1 MDARVHAA
9 DRLQSMRGDASLQPV
24 IDVDTSSVALARQFD
39 LFRSWNEGVCEF
51 ESVQEKFQS
60 FPARQTAWDLGTM
73 AALRLGLPGEGS
85 RYRWRHLKRAKVDNW
100 YVFLPLS
107 RDRNGGE
114 KQRAA
119 KPVMQSLAEPYEY
132 VGEDD
137 GCVALIMPSSLPFIG
152 SSSVA
157 IRDEA
162 SVLLADFMLL
172 LDRSLPVLRATDV
185 PHIVAATTNL
195 LAACLTLSRDHI
207 AGAQQAIDSV
217 IAERASRM
225 IERKLAD
232 PDLTPQKLCR
242 ELGVARSGLYRIFEP
257 VGGISNFIR
266 RRRLLRTCDI
276 LADRSDGRPISTI
289 AHEWGFV
296 DPSAYSRMFRK
307 EFGMTPKEARAE
319 AWCGRQPAPLQ
330 HGSLSGDG
338 KNALGN
344 LLLRNCF
351 ASGSGRPL
359 AVSTGDWPGPARLP
373 TNASH
378 IRHASGA

>member
-9 DRLQSMRGDASLQPV
+9 DRSQPV
-24 IDVDTSSVALARQFD
+24 WRDAPLQRAIDVDTSVVPHARQFD
-39 LFRSWNEGVCEF
+39 LFRSWNEDVCEF
-51 ESVQEKFQS
+51 EPVHDRFQS

-100 YVFLPLS
+100 YVLLPLS
-107 RDRNGGE
+107 GDRNGGDRR
-114 KQRAA
+114 RAA
-119 KPVMQSLAEPYEY
+119 RPVIKSLAEPFEY

-137 GCVALIMPSSLPFIG
+137 GCVALIMPSSLPFIR

-162 SVLLADFMLL
+162 SMLLADFMLL
-172 LDRSLPVLRATDV
+172 LDRSLPNLRATDV
-185 PHIVAATTNL
+185 PHIVGATTSL
-195 LAACLTLSRDHI
+195 LAACLTLSRDHL

-217 IAERASRM
+217 IVDRASRI

-242 ELGVARSGLYRIFEP
+242 DLGVARSGLYRIFEP

-276 LADRSDGRPISTI
+276 LADRSDQRPISTI
-289 AHEWGFV
+289 AHDWGFS

-319 AWCGRQPAPLQ
+319 GWCGRQPAPMQ
-330 HGSLSGDG
+330 QGSLPDG

-359 AVSTGDWPGPARLP
+359 VVA
-373 TNASH
+373 NAD
-378 IRHASGA
+378 